1 MQQCKQE
8 AEKVLVTQW
17 SIKQNTRLGL
27 GRCSAHSHIPG
38 EEAEKKGYWLFMD
51 LWARGGDPSTSR
63 KILSQNRGK
72 YLSQGCPFHIP
83 SFAIRR

>member
-38 EEAEKKGYWLFMD
+38 EEADKKGYWLFMD
-51 LWARGGDPSTSR
+51 L
-63 KILSQNRGK
+63 
-72 YLSQGCPFHIP
+72 
-83 SFAIRR
+83 